1 MQRRKFIALI
11 VGAAIS
17 WPFAI
22 RAQQPTE
29 RRRLGILLSYEEGNP
44 AAQKLLAAFREA
56 LAKLGWTE
64 GKNIEFEYR
73 WVGTNTSLMQSAAKE
88 LVTLQPDLIV
98 VPGSSPVTAL
108 LLRQTRTIPILFVNI
123 VDPVGQG
130 FVASLSRP
138 GGNATGLVN
147 LETSMAG
154 KWLELLKAVMPRA
167 ARVAIPFNP
176 ATSPYADLYLDY
188 FKSTAPSFGIEV
200 IAAPIAD
207 VTAFEVVVAA
217 QARAPNT
224 GIVLMPSAFMSAH
237 AIEFAEITTRYR
249 VPTIY
254 SLRSFPEAGGLLSYG
269 NDIIDN
275 YRRAATFVDRI
286 LKGEKPSELPVQFP
300 TKFELVINL
309 KTAKTLGLTVPPT
322 LQASADEVIE

>member
-1 MQRRKFIALI
+1 MKRRQFLALI
-11 VGAAIS
+11 VGSANF

-22 RAQQPTE
+22 RAQQPAE
-29 RRRLGILLSYEEGNP
+29 PRHLGILLSYEEGNP
-44 AAQKLLAAFREA
+44 AAQRLLAAFREA

-64 GKNIEFEYR
+64 GKNIKFEYR
-73 WVGTNTSLMQSAAKE
+73 WVGTDTNLMQSAAKE
-88 LVTLQPDLIV
+88 LVALRPDVIV
-98 VPGSSPVTAL
+98 VPGSSPITAYL
-108 LLRQTRTIPILFVNI
+108 LQQTHIIPILFINI

-154 KWLELLKAVMPRA
+154 KWLELLKAIMPRV
-167 ARVAIPFNP
+167 ARAVIPFNP
-176 ATSPYADLYLDY
+176 PTSPYADLYLNY

-200 IAAPIAD
+200 ISAPIVD
-207 VTAFEVVVAA
+207 VAAFEAVVDA
-217 QARAPNT
+217 QAGNPNT
-224 GIVLMPSAFMSAH
+224 GIVAMPSAFMSAH
-237 AIEFAEITTRYR
+237 AGEFAEITTRYR
-249 VPTIY
+249 IPTIY
-254 SLRSFPEAGGLLSYG
+254 SLRSFAEAGGLLSYG

-275 YRRAATFVDRI
+275 YRRAGAFVDRI

-309 KTAKTLGLTVPPT
+309 KTAKMLGLTVPLT
-322 LQASADEVIE
+322 LQASADKVIE